1 MTDQAPTP
9 PILPPKKSIWTR
21 WWMIVIYTIVGI
33 GVIANLFP
41 AEDDGDTTAAPTT
54 LEGAPTT
61 DAEEPTTT
69 VEEQVTTTL
78 APTSTTL
85 PPTTT
90 TLPSTTTSLVDSH
103 GIGDSVETSSLR
115 FTLEGVS
122 YPETDVLDL
131 EPEPG
136 MRYIVFEGVIE
147 LLSGDDESVSSL
159 LMFEARTPDGRSWD
173 QDIFVADPSLD
184 GDALPG
190 LPVRGGVGF
199 QIPEDEPVV
208 FLIVSL
214 DLFGGVDGVYEVEVT
229 P

>member
-1 MTDQAPTP
+1 MTDATPTP
-9 PILPPKKSIWTR
+9 PAEPPPPGKSIWTR
-21 WWMIVIYTIVGI
+21 WWMIVLYVIVGLI
-33 GVIANLFP
+33 ILVNLGSSD
-41 AEDDGDTTAAPTT
+41 DDGDTIAAPTT
-54 LEGAPTT
+54 VEGAPTT

-69 VEEQVTTTL
+69 VEERVTTTL
-78 APTSTTL
+78 A
-85 PPTTT
+85 PTTT
-90 TLPSTTTSLVDSH
+90 TLPSTTTSLVDSL
-103 GIGDSVETSSLR
+103 GIGDSVETSSIR

-131 EPEPG
+131 EPETG

-147 LLSGDDESVSSL
+147 LLSGDEETVSSL
-159 LMFEARTPDGRSWD
+159 LMFDARTPDGRSWD

-184 GDALPG
+184 GDVLPG

-199 QIPEDEPVV
+199 QIPDDEPII

>member
-1 MTDQAPTP
+1 MTDQPPTP
-9 PILPPKKSIWTR
+9 PVIPPPGKSIWTR
-21 WWMIVIYTIVGI
+21 WWMIVLYVIVGI
-33 GVIANLFP
+33 GVFANLFP

-54 LEGAPTT
+54 VEGAPTT

-69 VEEQVTTTL
+69 VEEHVTTTL
-78 APTSTTL
+78 A
-85 PPTTT
+85 PTTT
-90 TLPSTTTSLVDSH
+90 TLPSTTTSLVDSL

-147 LLSGDDESVSSL
+147 LLSGDEETVSSL
-159 LMFEARTPDGRSWD
+159 LMFEARTPDGRSWN
-173 QDIFVADPSLD
+173 QDIFVAEPSLG
-184 GDALPG
+184 GDVLPG

-199 QIPEDEPVV
+199 QIPEDEPIV

>member
-1 MTDQAPTP
+1 MTDQPPTP
-9 PILPPKKSIWTR
+9 PVIPPPGKSIWTR
-21 WWMIVIYTIVGI
+21 WWMIVLYVIVGI
-33 GVIANLFP
+33 GVFANLFP

-54 LEGAPTT
+54 LEATTTSAGPTT
-61 DAEEPTTT
+61 TTIPPTTT
-69 VEEQVTTTL
+69 V
-78 APTSTTL
+78 A
-85 PPTTT
+85 PTTT
-90 TLPSTTTSLVDSH
+90 TLPSTTTSLVDSL

-136 MRYIVFEGVIE
+136 MKYIVFEGVIE
-147 LLSGDDESVSSL
+147 LLSGDEETVSSL
-159 LMFEARTPDGRSWD
+159 LMFEARTPDGRSWN
-173 QDIFVADPSLD
+173 QDIFVADPSLG

-199 QIPEDEPVV
+199 QIPEDEPIV

-214 DLFGGVDGVYEVEVT
+214 DLFGGVDGVYEVEVA